1 MPPLNTQH
9 TPPSEHYWW
18 WDSTT
23 ELWAP
28 TTNLLLTAP
37 LPFTTVT
44 YCVQALALLWGH
56 DGTPLS
62 SITVNA
68 YSTLLSNE
76 YTSPFVK
83 AEILTDLK
91 KRAVSSEEDV
101 REIVNNSI
109 LMFRVA
115 ELVRSGDMRLQQ
127 PACELLG
134 HLGPSAMPVILDS
147 CVQLASFLRDENPTF
162 VVPALLA
169 LSWVVGG
176 IDGAKAAVDAK
187 VPDYLVELLQSP
199 SSGVRNWSCQ
209 LIGRLV
215 YHQSIALAIL
225 GVIPWERLVS
235 FLSDAEIDVIDGA
248 GYALGQV
255 SSLLQ
260 GAQAVVDAK
269 VQDYAIELLK
279 SSSARV
285 RKWACWL
292 VGNLACHESTRPA
305 ILELEPYAPIVTSCV
320 LIFISDDIEVVLDAI
335 YALAEIAIST
345 AGARAVVS
353 ANVLDHIVQVLG
365 SPSAEVREWSCRLV
379 GNLASH
385 EAIAPAVFE
394 LKPCVRRLVS
404 LLRDTHADVIV
415 EAIHTL
421 SATARWSVGAETATD
436 AAVVDHIAEL
446 LQSQNIKIR
455 NASCELVRN
464 LASHEST
471 ASTLL
476 MMKPA
481 AQLVSFLWDEDH
493 TVVSKV
499 VHALAQVAA
508 WPDGAQAAVNAN
520 VVDYLT
526 ELLRSPSVEVQKAS
540 CILIRELVYHDSIAP
555 AILTMNPCV
564 PLVSLLQNKDITVVK
579 EALETLSQVAWWPD
593 GAEAVV
599 EAKAPDY
606 LAELLGS
613 PAAPVREFACYLVGD
628 LADHNSTAPTI
639 ININPCVQLVSFL
652 HDEEVDIVS
661 AALYAFITKLLESP
675 HKLVKRRTCG
685 LVATLADHESTAP
698 TILQLNLCIQLIS
711 HLQSTDVSTRFLAA
725 LGLARISEQ
734 TDGVPALANTTVFE
748 SLKMLRD
755 GEDDKIEVQVCI
767 ILANLVCR
775 KKENIDSGDPS

>member
-1 MPPLNTQH
+1 ML
-9 TPPSEHYWW
+9 
-18 WDSTT
+18 
-23 ELWAP
+23 
-28 TTNLLLTAP
+28 
-37 LPFTTVT
+37 
-44 YCVQALALLWGH
+44 
-56 DGTPLS
+56 
-62 SITVNA
+62 
-68 YSTLLSNE
+68 
-76 YTSPFVK
+76 
-83 AEILTDLK
+83 
-91 KRAVSSEEDV
+91 
-101 REIVNNSI
+101 
-109 LMFRVA
+109 RVA

-147 CVQLASFLRDENPTF
+147 CIQLASFLRDENPTF

-255 SSLLQ
+255 SSFLQ

-305 ILELEPYAPIVTSCV
+305 ILELEPYAPIVT
-320 LIFISDDIEVVLDAI
+320 LLRDDIEVVLDAI

-476 MMKPA
+476 MMKPT

-508 WPDGAQAAVNAN
+508 SPDGAQAAVNAN

-652 HDEEVDIVS
+652 
-661 AALYAFITKLLESP
+661 
-675 HKLVKRRTCG
+675 
-685 LVATLADHESTAP
+685 
-698 TILQLNLCIQLIS
+698 
-711 HLQSTDVSTRFLAA
+711 QSTDVSARFLAA

-775 KKENIDSGDPS
+775 KKGNIDSGDPS